1 MPRAVVEV
9 GLGGPTDVDVAVLRQ
24 KARLIGIEVLPSEI
38 QIDAIA
44 SKSSYLNFGAL
55 AATNRPVGLH
65 RPGKPGYGPSCC
77 EGPCRLLKIAVRAS
91 YGGCARSRVL
101 EPATEPAV

>member
-24 KARLIGIEVLPSEI
+24 KTRLIGIEVLPSEI

-65 RPGKPGYGPSCC
+65 RPGKPGYGPSC
-77 EGPCRLLKIAVRAS
+77 
-91 YGGCARSRVL
+91 
-101 EPATEPAV
+101 